1 MSEKILK
8 RLILIII
15 ILILI
20 VAGIFVYLYLGT
32 DLLKSEEQLFYKY
45 LGKALEIENQDK
57 LIEYINKR
65 KNNNYEIKGEYS
77 ANLQA
82 NIDEKTNEVLDKIN
96 NAKIEFTGKV
106 DNLQNKNEHNFNI
119 KYSNEVSSQFNF
131 RSSNNILGFQN
142 DKVSSKFIGI
152 ENNNIKDFMQNTL
165 EIEDVSNIP
174 NTIEIFSS
182 NKTITQDFSKEE
194 KEQLKNTY
202 LNLLKNYLNG
212 KEFTYEELDGNL
224 SYNVKISNEE
234 YVNILKDIF
243 TNLNQDELVTSKIVE
258 ITGVSKE
265 YITNEI
271 DLIIN
276 DLNNNQNEN
285 NSEVTLSVEVSQNK
299 NYTIC
304 IKEEETEIKFS
315 TKLEN
320 DNFILNFEIINNQDT
335 NIYFNLAIN
344 GISSNTV
351 NTNFENGYLTN
362 ANNQEQKYIYK
373 YSSNVTFND
382 NIQIEDFNNDNVQVL
397 NNYSKEQVTPFVEQV
412 NERLEEI
419 NKNNM
424 KDLELDEDQNIL
436 IMMMPLPIASEI
448 MEYNN
453 IDRVT
458 EEAQNSALESNKAA
472 SDEELKLELA
482 TKTAENMDSS
492 GGIKGSQVD
501 EILEIVMKS
510 NEKFKNNE
518 NYQIS
523 VTVEASNW
531 GGENKPNGKITIKDF
546 DGADEGSNYKIQ
558 FVEDEE
564 ENIITEMRITDV

>member
-20 VAGIFVYLYLGT
+20 VAGIFAYLYLGT
-32 DLLKSEEQLFYKY
+32 DLLKSEEDLFYKY

-119 KYSNEVSSQFNF
+119 KYSDDVNSQFNF

-165 EIEDVSNIP
+165 EVEDVSNIP
-174 NTIEIFSS
+174 YTIEIFSS
-182 NKTITQDFSKEE
+182 NKTIAQDFSKKE

-243 TNLNQDELVTSKIVE
+243 TNLNQDELVLSKIVE

-276 DLNNNQNEN
+276 DLNNDQNEN
-285 NSEVTLSVEVSQNK
+285 NSEVTLSIEVSQDK

-436 IMMMPLPIASEI
+436 IMMMPLPISSEI
-448 MEYNN
+448 MTYNN

-492 GGIKGSQVD
+492 GGINGSQVD
-501 EILEIVMKS
+501 EILDIVMKA
-510 NEKFKNNE
+510 NEQFKNNE

-546 DGADEGSNYKIQ
+546 DGADEGSNYKIK

-564 ENIITEMRITDV
+564 ENIITGLIVTDA

>member
-20 VAGIFVYLYLGT
+20 VAGIFAYLYLGT
-32 DLLKSEEQLFYKY
+32 DLLKSEEDLFYKY

-119 KYSNEVSSQFNF
+119 KYSDDVNSQFNF

-165 EIEDVSNIP
+165 EVEDVSNIP
-174 NTIEIFSS
+174 YTIEIFSS
-182 NKTITQDFSKEE
+182 NKTIAQDFSKKE

-243 TNLNQDELVTSKIVE
+243 TNLNQDELVLSKIVE

-276 DLNNNQNEN
+276 DLNNDQNEN
-285 NSEVTLSVEVSQNK
+285 NSEVTLSIEVSQDK

-351 NTNFENGYLTN
+351 STNFENGYLTN

-424 KDLELDEDQNIL
+424 KDLGLDEDQNIL
-436 IMMMPLPIASEI
+436 IMMMPLPISSEI
-448 MEYNN
+448 MTYNN

-458 EEAQNSALESNKAA
+458 EEAQNSALESNKVA

-492 GGIKGSQVD
+492 GGINGNQVD
-501 EILEIVMKS
+501 ELLDIVMKS

-546 DGADEGSNYKIQ
+546 DGADEGSNYKIK

-564 ENIITEMRITDV
+564 ENIITGLIVTDA